1 MAAAAPLRPPP
12 TARRTWWLS
21 GRRMTPGLLVL
32 CVVAVVL
39 FVWPVAMLLV
49 GAFRTA
55 PPGLG
60 GHWTTR
66 GFTSAIT
73 DGAIWHAFA
82 NSILLS
88 GATVLISTT
97 LALYLAWTVTRTRTP
112 LRRLV
117 TPMMVLVFTIPPLF
131 FTLSWAMLG
140 QAPVGLV
147 DKVLSDLFGVAP
159 FNVDSWYGMIGV
171 GVMGATAAEYLL
183 LLGPF
188 MALDRSMH
196 EASLVCGARRL
207 QTFLRIELPVMAPAV
222 LGVVILGFVLGLSL
236 LTVPLLLGEPA
247 GIYVLPT
254 EIYRYIDGRS
264 PPDYAGASTI
274 SLLLVVVMLVLVI
287 GQWRILSRR
296 RFTTVT
302 GKGARREPVDVGA
315 WKWLGTAV
323 IVVYGFFAL
332 LLPLGQ
338 LVLGSLEPYFGVYSH
353 LTFSNYDTVL
363 HTPGVI
369 SAFTTTLLVS
379 LVAGFVASV
388 LAVWIAVTMQRS
400 RSRLRHVPELS
411 VWLLWAVPGITLGL
425 GIIWA
430 YLSVPGLK
438 QLYAT
443 EWIVLVALIVGSTP
457 IASRAVSGSIAQ
469 IGHELDE
476 AARVAGASAARAIV
490 GILVRLIL
498 PSFLAA
504 WFLTA
509 IVSAGNLDIPILLA
523 SSNNQTVPLVAYNL
537 YSNGSLSQA
546 AAVFCLFIA
555 AVAAGMALG
564 LALRAALLRWTSPGA
579 RTGAELPLLAE
590 AGPVAGGR

>member
-1 MAAAAPLRPPP
+1 LI
-12 TARRTWWLS
+12 
-21 GRRMTPGLLVL
+21 GL
-32 CVVAVVL
+32 CAVTLVL
-39 FVWPVAMLLV
+39 FVWPVLMLLV

-60 GHWTTR
+60 GHWTIH
-66 GFTSAIT
+66 GFTTAIT
-73 DGAIWHAFA
+73 NGAVWHAFA
-82 NSILLS
+82 NSLLLS
-88 GATVLISTT
+88 GSTVLISTT

-140 QAPVGLV
+140 EYPVGLL
-147 DKVLSDLFGVAP
+147 DKVLSALFGITP
-159 FNVDSWYGMIGV
+159 INVQSWYGMIGV
-171 GVMGATAAEYLL
+171 SVMGATAAEYLL

-207 QTFLRIELPVMAPAV
+207 GTFIRVELPVMAPAV

-247 GIYVLPT
+247 GIHVLPT
-254 EIYRYIDGRS
+254 EIYGYIEGRT

-274 SLLLVVVMLVLVI
+274 SLMLVLVMLALVI
-287 GQWRILSRR
+287 VQWRILGRR

-302 GKGARREPVDVGA
+302 GKAARREAVDIGR
-315 WKWLGTAV
+315 WKWLGTTV
-323 IVVYGFFAL
+323 IVLYGSFAL
-332 LLPLGQ
+332 FLPLGQ

-353 LTFSNYDTVL
+353 LSFTNYETVL
-363 HTPGVI
+363 HTPGVT

-379 LVAGFVASV
+379 VIAGFVASAM
-388 LAVWIAVTMQRS
+388 AVWIAVTMQRS
-400 RSRLRHVPELS
+400 RSRLRRLPDLT

-425 GIIWA
+425 GMIWA
-430 YLSVPGLK
+430 YLSVPVLK
-438 QLYAT
+438 SLYAT
-443 EWIVLVALIVGSTP
+443 EWIVLIALVVGSTP
-457 IASRAVSGSIAQ
+457 IASRAVTGAIAQ
-469 IGHELDE
+469 IGQELDE
-476 AARVAGASAARAIV
+476 AARTAGASAARATV

-498 PSFLAA
+498 PSFMAA

-523 SSNNQTVPLVAYNL
+523 SSTNQTVPLVAYNL
-537 YSNGSLSQA
+537 FNNGSLAQA
-546 AAVFCLFIA
+546 AAVFCVFIG
-555 AVAAGMALG
+555 AVAVGLALG
-564 LALRAALLRWTSPGA
+564 LGVRALLLR
-579 RTGAELPLLAE
+579 RTRRGVPSVRAVQEL
-590 AGPVAGGR
+590 